1 MRLRITTQI
10 KREFFS
16 QIVSGE
22 KKTEYRE
29 IKPYWKK
36 RLGSISVPF
45 ELCLMN
51 GMPKGGGAPEVLV
64 LIDRIAKFPK
74 ARNYFK
80 KGHYSL
86 RISKVLKVS
95 NWDKRKKCPA

>member
-1 MRLRITTQI
+1 MRPRITTQI
-10 KREFFS
+10 KREFLS

-29 IKPYWKK
+29 IKPYWTK
-36 RLGSISVPF
+36 RFESISVPF

-51 GMPKGGGAPEVLV
+51 GMPKGGSAPEVLA
-64 LIDRIAKFPK
+64 LIDKIAKFPQ
-74 ARNYFK
+74 ARDYFK

-86 RISKVLKVS
+86 RISRILRVS
-95 NWDKRKKCPA
+95 NWDKRKRCPA